1 MYNEKFVSAVICAAG
16 ASTRMGTGTS
26 KQLLRFGGMT
36 VIERTVLAFDS
47 DNVTDEII
55 VVCPE
60 NLREQFEALF
70 ERADLKKPLKFANG
84 GAERQ
89 ISVRNGAAACNDRAE
104 IIAVHDGARPF
115 VPPGL
120 ISATVAD
127 GCKYGC
133 AAAAVPVKD
142 TIKQAE
148 NGVVVNTPQRSTL
161 YAVQTPQVFLKELYL
176 RAYENAR
183 ERGIICTDDC
193 ALIELYGGEVHI
205 TPGDYA
211 NIKITTPEDAAAAHA
226 LYHDDGGA
234 QERKDNMFRIGHG
247 YDVHKLTEGRKL
259 IIGGV
264 EIPYERGLLGH
275 SDADVLTH
283 AVMDALLGAAA
294 LGDIGGMFPDTDPK
308 YEGADS
314 MVLLKYVCEA
324 IGKKGYKISNIDATV
339 IAQKPKLKPYIS
351 QMNERFSAVCGI
363 APDCVNIKATTEE
376 KLGFTGREEGISA
389 HAVCM
394 LCKK

>member
-115 VPPGL
+115 VTPGL

-161 YAVQTPQVFLKELYL
+161 YAVQTPQVFL
-176 RAYENAR
+176 
-183 ERGIICTDDC
+183 
-193 ALIELYGGEVHI
+193 
-205 TPGDYA
+205 TPG
-211 NIKITTPEDAAAAHA
+211 K
-226 LYHDDGGA
+226 GG
-234 QERKDNMFRIGHG
+234 
-247 YDVHKLTEGRKL
+247 
-259 IIGGV
+259 
-264 EIPYERGLLGH
+264 
-275 SDADVLTH
+275 
-283 AVMDALLGAAA
+283 
-294 LGDIGGMFPDTDPK
+294 
-308 YEGADS
+308 
-314 MVLLKYVCEA
+314 
-324 IGKKGYKISNIDATV
+324 
-339 IAQKPKLKPYIS
+339 
-351 QMNERFSAVCGI
+351 
-363 APDCVNIKATTEE
+363 
-376 KLGFTGREEGISA
+376 
-389 HAVCM
+389 
-394 LCKK
+394 